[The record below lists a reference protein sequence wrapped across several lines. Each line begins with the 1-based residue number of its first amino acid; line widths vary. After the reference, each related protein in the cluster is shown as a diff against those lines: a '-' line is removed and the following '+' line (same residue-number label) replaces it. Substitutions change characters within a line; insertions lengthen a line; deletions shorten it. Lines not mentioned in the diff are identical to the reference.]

1 MRYYIIVK
9 SFLLG
14 LFIPGLRKG
23 AKLYFYGKNKVYT
36 KKGKINISPKGV
48 LIFNKCYRVKE
59 PNFGFL
65 ELGEKAEINTTGR
78 FRFSNNCHIVVLD
91 NAKLNLGSGGVN
103 RNIKIRCYKEI
114 TIGNNVI
121 IGENVMIMDS
131 DGHRVNS
138 EEINSNTKPI
148 IIGDNVWIG
157 MNSTILKGVTI
168 GDGSIVAA
176 GSIVTKDVEVN
187 SIVAGAAAKV
197 IKKNISWSK

>member
-14 LFIPGLRKG
+14 LFIPGERKG

-48 LIFNKCYRVKE
+48 LIFNKCYRVTE
-59 PNFGFL
+59 PNCGFL
-65 ELGEKAEINTTGR
+65 ELGENAEINTTGN

-131 DGHRVNS
+131 DGHKVDSQNTTS
-138 EEINSNTKPI
+138 TKPI

-168 GDGSIVAA
+168 GNGAIVAA

-187 SIVAGAAAKV
+187 SIVAGTAAKV
-197 IKKNISWSK
+197 IKRNISWAK